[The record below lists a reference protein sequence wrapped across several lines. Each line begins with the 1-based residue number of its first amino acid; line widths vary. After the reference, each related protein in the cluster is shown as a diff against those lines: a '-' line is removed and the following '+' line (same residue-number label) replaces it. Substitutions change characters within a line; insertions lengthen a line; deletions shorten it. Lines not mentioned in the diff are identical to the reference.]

1 MEFVKISGEAVR
13 VVVDSA
19 VNLSDLRWRAAQAVN
34 EPLQLVQLIDADG
47 SLLFDEQRVEEL
59 NPLKVITICVLTDPA
74 ETEIAQKLRC

>member
-59 NPLKVITICVLTDPA
+59 NPLKVITICILTDPA